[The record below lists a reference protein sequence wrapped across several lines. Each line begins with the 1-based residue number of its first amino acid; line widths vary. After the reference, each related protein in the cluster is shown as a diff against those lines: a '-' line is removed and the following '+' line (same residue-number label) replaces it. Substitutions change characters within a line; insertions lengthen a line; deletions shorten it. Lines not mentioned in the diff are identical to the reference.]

1 MYLIGLKIAQLQV
14 WKWGSSKSEVKFKKN
29 LSCQK
34 QKRAFENIT
43 LFSPV
48 ACATKSAHPC
58 VIYSPIPFIVKTN
71 IGGTQGQTL
80 FSLFLGQSTLL
91 ASLPVLLSYQIW
103 TEVWKSEGSW
113 HLRGRA
119 AALPPC
125 SKSLCIPSMAL
136 AGISCII
143 VLWCMAWAGQGVWCV
158 MGLMCPAC
166 TLPATSAGELQA
178 ALWAA
183 GKGLSVTAAS
193 GLVIGMGRLLAWV
206 ESQNH

>member
-1 MYLIGLKIAQLQV
+1 MCNQI
-14 WKWGSSKSEVKFKKN
+14 S
-29 LSCQK
+29 
-34 QKRAFENIT
+34 
-43 LFSPV
+43 SPV
-48 ACATKSAHPC
+48 CHLQS
-58 VIYSPIPFIVKTN
+58 YSFYSKDKYWRDS
-71 IGGTQGQTL
+71 GQML

-113 HLRGRA
+113 HLWGRA

-143 VLWCMAWAGQGVWCV
+143 VLWCMAWAGQGVWCM
-158 MGLMCPAC
+158 MGLTCPAC
-166 TLPATSAGELQA
+166 TLPTASAGELQA
-178 ALWAA
+178 ALRAA
-183 GKGLSVTAAS
+183 GKGLSVAAAL